1 MAVIQVLLDSQ
12 AGPLPL
18 TGKFQPEGDLV
29 PSIYLS
35 GTAQSSAPG
44 QPLAVQ
50 LSIVDSAGKDAGG
63 TSSILF
69 SNEAKQHKTL
79 LALLVNQKPF
89 AFGETYTWFLTPGFD
104 TTVADANDFFSL
116 MIMY

>member
-18 TGKFQPEGDLV
+18 TGKFQPDGDLV
-29 PSIYLS
+29 PSIYLC
-35 GTAQSSAPG
+35 GTEQSNAPG

-63 TSSILF
+63 TSAIVF

-89 AFGETYTWFLTPGFD
+89 AFGETYTWSLALA
-104 TTVADANDFFSL
+104 TTATVTDAKDFFSL